1 MINLNTFQTII
12 LKFYILPILIVGFIF
27 SYNTTYTISKFFVDD
42 SITINKST
50 KEIKEIQRRNILLNG
65 VELKKWTT
73 LTQTQKEYFLSN
85 EKEKLEDKTKFKVK
99 FENITTQE
107 KLIDNMDNYNF
118 FYFLKV
124 LLNNFKFS
132 IVSKCPHSHLYS
144 DITLYSYSF
153 IVLVSLLINFIL
165 HLHFLQRT

>member
-73 LTQTQKEYFLSN
+73 LTQNQKDYFLNNKKEELENKLYNIEYRDGISDLVEELNSIKNQELNNGIKMGKMREYFKKGTW
-85 EKEKLEDKTKFKVK
+85 EYERK
-99 FENITTQE
+99 Q
-107 KLIDNMDNYNF
+107 Y
-118 FYFLKV
+118 LK
-124 LLNNFKFS
+124 NK
-132 IVSKCPHSHLYS
+132 IKKRKW
-144 DITLYSYSF
+144 
-153 IVLVSLLINFIL
+153 
-165 HLHFLQRT
+165 RTSS